1 MSHKVEKPKIANK
14 KPEKAK
20 IAGGKNM
27 EDIQI
32 NASETNESTNS
43 INQPNGDDSN
53 LQNKPT
59 FEERLA
65 QLEIENRR
73 LKANLDKAS
82 SEAADWKKKF
92 KSTQSES
99 EQRAIEKAELEAQR
113 DERLKTLERENM
125 TYKYTKQYMGL
136 GYSEDM
142 AEKCAIAQIE
152 GDQEELFKLQGLFLE
167 KKEKELKAAILK
179 NIPSGPTGS
188 EEPQMTKEKFNSMKY
203 SEMLEFKN
211 KYPETF
217 KKFIE

>member
-1 MSHKVEKPKIANK
+1 
-14 KPEKAK
+14 
-20 IAGGKNM
+20 M
-27 EDIQI
+27 EDVKNDIQ
-32 NASETNESTNS
+32 ETNNVEEQAKETDNQSQTN
-43 INQPNGDDSN
+43 Q
-53 LQNKPT
+53 T

-92 KSTQSES
+92 KSTQTES
-99 EQRAIEKAELEAQR
+99 EQRAIEKAELEAQK
-113 DERLKTLERENM
+113 DERLKILERENM
-125 TYKYTKQYMGL
+125 TFKYTKQYMGL

-167 KKEKELKAAILK
+167 KKEKELKASILK
-179 NIPSGPTGS
+179 NIPSAPVGN
-188 EEPQMTKEKFNSMKY
+188 EEPQITKEKFNSMKY

-217 KKFIE
+217 RKFME

>member
-1 MSHKVEKPKIANK
+1 
-14 KPEKAK
+14 
-20 IAGGKNM
+20 M
-27 EDIQI
+27 EDVKNDIQ
-32 NASETNESTNS
+32 ETNNVEEQAKETDNQSQTN
-43 INQPNGDDSN
+43 Q
-53 LQNKPT
+53 T

-65 QLEIENRR
+65 QLEIENRT

-92 KSTQSES
+92 KSTQTES
-99 EQRAIEKAELEAQR
+99 EQRAIEKAELEAQK
-113 DERLKTLERENM
+113 DERLKILERENM
-125 TYKYTKQYMGL
+125 TFKYTKQYMGL

-167 KKEKELKAAILK
+167 KKEKELKASILK
-179 NIPSGPTGS
+179 NIPSAPVGN
-188 EEPQMTKEKFNSMKY
+188 EEPQITKEKFNSMKY

-217 KKFIE
+217 RKFME